1 MLLNGFLVRFQNPDH
16 APVELLNGH
25 NATISGTY
33 KYALG
38 KRESDILNLTDSM
51 LST

>member
-1 MLLNGFLVRFQNPDH
+1 MLLNDFLVRFQNPDH

-38 KRESDILNLTDSM
+38 KRENDTLNLTDSM